1 MRLIN
6 PNDPDHYAILRK
18 SQQHIRIRV
27 EDMLMAETYAPIIL
41 NERGRTL
48 YDTVYYIPKSDVY
61 VRMHEKPGGRT
72 QCPIKGTAYAWS
84 WSGISD
90 LAWSYE
96 EPLPQAEILKD
107 YIAFNLEF
115 ADMVLLCA

>member
-6 PNDPDHYAILRK
+6 PKDPNHYAIYRK
-18 SQQHIRIRV
+18 SSQHIRIRV
-27 EDMLMAETYAPIIL
+27 EDMLLAETYAPIIL

-48 YDTVYYIPKSDVY
+48 YDTVYYIPKKDVY
-61 VRMHEKPGGRT
+61 VRMHEKDAGRT
-72 QCPIKGTAYAWS
+72 QCPIKGTAYTWS
-84 WSGISD
+84 WSGIED

-96 EPLPQAEILKD
+96 EPLSQAEELKD
-107 YIAFNLEF
+107 YIAFNLNV

>member
-6 PNDPDHYAILRK
+6 PKDPNHYAIYRK
-18 SQQHIRIRV
+18 STQHIRIRV
-27 EDMLMAETYAPIIL
+27 EDMLLAETYAPIIL

-48 YDTVYYIPKSDVY
+48 YDTVYYIPKKDVY
-61 VRMHEKPGGRT
+61 VRMHEKSGGRT
-72 QCPIKGTAYAWS
+72 QCPIKGTAYTWS
-84 WSGISD
+84 WSGIED

-96 EPLPQAEILKD
+96 EPLPDARELSD
-107 YIAFNLEF
+107 YIAFNLDF